1 MGCTNR
7 PLALTNSECH
17 QKASAT
23 HSRAPC
29 LLKPAHLKSPSMYL
43 VNIFICDLLFCNY
56 KILASTSRDTQDNSS
71 PCSLPYPLQL
81 AQNKLFL
88 TLCEMRAMFS
98 MSYTNTIG
106 MKLNARLSAGPEM
119 LPAQRSTSISFL
131 WYQQPGLGSASCQLG
146 LLLGHSQ
153 PCTPAC
159 SEWLRAANWSREK
172 GLKRHVVVA
181 PRRRQ

>member
-1 MGCTNR
+1 MTFCSVTIKFLR
-7 PLALTNSECH
+7 PLPGTLGTTQVRVPYHIHYSW
-17 QKASAT
+17 
-23 HSRAPC
+23 
-29 LLKPAHLKSPSMYL
+29 LK
-43 VNIFICDLLFCNY
+43 INY
-56 KILASTSRDTQDNSS
+56 MAR
-71 PCSLPYPLQL
+71 
-81 AQNKLFL
+81 NKLFL
-88 TLCEMRAMFS
+88 TFCEMRAMFS

-119 LPAQRSTSISFL
+119 LPAQRSTSLSFL